1 MFTII
6 RSEQSQLSPEAQA
19 FLTQEPRGSTLARIL
34 GFVATLDAMCV
45 VFVLL
50 AA

>member
-1 MFTII
+1 MFTSI
-6 RSEQSQLSPEAQA
+6 RSEQSQLSREAQA
-19 FLTQEPRGSTLARIL
+19 FLTQEAQVSTLARIL
-34 GFVATLDAMCV
+34 GVVATLDALCV